1 MQDQA
6 ALERTISLDIPRAD
20 TRKPSPVHL
29 LNDSF
34 RPVSARTSGAT
45 VVVVEPGVT
54 GPGVEAPG
62 VEVPGVEAPGIL
74 VGTVGTVGKELV
86 VGPLASGP

>member
-34 RPVSARTSGAT
+34 RPVSARTSGTT
-45 VVVVEPGVT
+45 VVVVELGIAGPPEPG
-54 GPGVEAPG
+54 GSPG
-62 VEVPGVEAPGIL
+62 VEVPGVETPGM
-74 VGTVGTVGKELV
+74 VVGTVGKELV